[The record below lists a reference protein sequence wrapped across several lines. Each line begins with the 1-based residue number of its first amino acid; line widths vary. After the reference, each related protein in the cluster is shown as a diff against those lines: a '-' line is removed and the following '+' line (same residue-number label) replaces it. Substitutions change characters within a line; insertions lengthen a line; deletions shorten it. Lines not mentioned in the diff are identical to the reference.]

1 MGKQQQEGD
10 KVMFEYPVVNEPVYD
25 VSEYQP
31 GETGLIHHMRFKS
44 SATAKSYLPESGF
57 VKDKQEK

>member
-1 MGKQQQEGD
+1 MSNPTQDGD
-10 KVMFEYPVVNEPVYD
+10 KVMFEYPVVKEPVYD

-44 SATAKSYLPESGF
+44 SATAKSHFIESGF

>member
-1 MGKQQQEGD
+1 
-10 KVMFEYPVVNEPVYD
+10 MFEYPVVNEPIYD